1 MARGKGIGKRV
12 AGMAIGMALVAGAIL
27 PVNPWSRAA
36 HAAQEFP
43 GDPEHR
49 GVVTIGDYQIFP
61 ENRPG
66 NAVYQDNRLVFSVPG
81 ETLVQIIP
89 LPQPGRFI
97 YLTKDSEGTARLGAL
112 LATSEPEP
120 RITAIGESFYHAVM
134 VMDGVVYKKLYRIQN
149 DLSVVDLLPSSKT
162 ADGMT
167 LGPGGV
173 LFYHVASAQR
183 TDDGDTVFGLR
194 LHLAPSDDEP
204 TRHLAYPIMNTLP
217 RLELDWTDA
226 NRIRYRLAD
235 GREGALSVSQFQ

>member
-1 MARGKGIGKRV
+1 MARGNGIGGWMT
-12 AGMAIGMALVAGAIL
+12 GMAIGAALVAAALL
-27 PVNPWSRAA
+27 PVSPWGMTAQ
-36 HAAQEFP
+36 AAQEFP

-61 ENRPG
+61 ENRSG
-66 NAVYQDNRLVFSVPG
+66 NAVYLDNTLVFSVPG

-97 YLTKDSEGTARLGAL
+97 YLTRDADGNARLGAR
-112 LATSEPEP
+112 LAKSEPEP
-120 RITAIGESFYHAVM
+120 RITAIGEAFYHAVM

-183 TDDGDTVFGLR
+183 TDDGNTVFGLR
-194 LHLAPSDDEP
+194 LHLAPQDDEP
-204 TRHLAYPIMNTLP
+204 TRHLAYPILNNLP
-217 RLELDWTDA
+217 SLELDWTDA
-226 NRIRYRLAD
+226 NRIRYVLAD

>member
-1 MARGKGIGKRV
+1 MARGNRTGRRV
-12 AGMAIGMALVAGAIL
+12 AGMAIGAALLVGLWGMSAQ
-27 PVNPWSRAA
+27 
-36 HAAQEFP
+36 AAQEFP

-49 GVVTIGDYQIFP
+49 GVVTVGDYQIFP
-61 ENRPG
+61 ENRPS
-66 NAVYQDNRLVFSVPG
+66 NAVYLDNRLAFSVAG

-97 YLTKDSEGTARLGAL
+97 YLTKDSDGNARLGAKL
-112 LATSEPEP
+112 SKAEPEP

-134 VMDGVVYKKLYRIQN
+134 VIDGVVYKKLYRIQN

-183 TDDGDTVFGLR
+183 TDDGNTVFGLR

-204 TRHLAYPIMNTLP
+204 TRHLAYPILNTLP

-235 GREGALSVSQFQ
+235 DREGALSVSQFQ